1 LVDDQFA
8 AAADEDRRAFDQ
20 ARPVLLVAAGR
31 EPPNASAVHRY
42 AADNCD
48 VTATDGIAGLFGCGQ
63 NRLDGERKQGG
74 VCDELAPKAGDSV
87 CRVVEGLEFGHVW
100 LPGAGRDPENGR
112 KLTVD
117 TGLAAGL
124 RN

>member
-42 AADNCD
+42 AAENCD
-48 VTATDGIAGLFGCGQ
+48 VTATDGIAGVV
-63 NRLDGERKQGG
+63 RLRTKSPSRGK
-74 VCDELAPKAGDSV
+74 KAGRSV
-87 CRVVEGLEFGHVW
+87 
-100 LPGAGRDPENGR
+100 
-112 KLTVD
+112 
-117 TGLAAGL
+117 
-124 RN
+124 